1 MLRALEIRSTHG
13 IFQKHRLENIL
24 GVFPIFQMNPADPP
38 NGVGIAVNRLTD
50 LFLAAHHIT
59 PFLQTAASLRPP
71 PHSPP
76 ACALIVADTIAI
88 CTHIPPAGTLIVTNT
103 VTVCIYPAASSTL
116 MIADAIV
123 VFICPAIPC
132 TLVVANT
139 VAVCIH
145 IPPTGASPAC
155 GPNRAASRKNHCCC
169 QCSCQNLFHF
179 LCLLSHI
186 LCVG

>member
-1 MLRALEIRSTHG
+1 MAYFKNTVWKISSVSSR
-13 IFQKHRLENIL
+13 F
-24 GVFPIFQMNPADPP
+24 FQMNPADPP
-38 NGVGIAVNRLTD
+38 NGVGIAVNCLTD

-59 PFLQTAASLRPP
+59 PFLQAAASLRPP

-88 CTHIPPAGTLIVTNT
+88 
-103 VTVCIYPAASSTL
+103 
-116 MIADAIV
+116 
-123 VFICPAIPC
+123 F
-132 TLVVANT
+132 
-139 VAVCIH
+139 IH
-145 IPPTGASPAC
+145 IPPTCASPAC
-155 GPNRAASRKNHCCC
+155 GPNRAASRKNHRCC